1 MGGLSLTN
9 VAPEVANRLSICI
22 NHVAALPS
30 RVVLAEISK
39 VFGELNPEN
48 IPTLLSLT
56 DKHIDHMERG
66 AATKHQG
73 LLQKFFLGALK
84 FRHDN
89 PSVERSLANSI
100 ENSTCVALVRLALK
114 LPEASLRPLLFKIFS
129 WGTDEDNLLCLLPLF
144 TLYGHLAAALKSMF
158 PIFTGSLSTYLV
170 KILPKIADEKSEI
183 SDSREDRR
191 DVLVCVLKVLQ
202 QIFMYDNGEFLDEKT
217 TQDLIP
223 ILIDQ
228 LELTN
233 MDGFD
238 EFCDEYLIPT
248 ISQAAA
254 AISDDAIWRPLNYRL
269 LLKTRSEEPL
279 CRLAALKCID
289 SVVDKLG
296 DDYQALLQESAP
308 QFLAEL
314 LEDDDERVEKKMEET
329 VRKIEEVF
337 GESLQNYF

>member
-1 MGGLSLTN
+1 MSDFISPHLSKLLKVLTGLSLTN
-9 VAPEVANRLSICI
+9 AAPEVANRLSICI

-30 RVVLAEISK
+30 RVVLTEISK

-158 PIFTGSLSTYLV
+158 PIFTGSLSTYFV
-170 KILPKIADEKSEI
+170 KILV
-183 SDSREDRR
+183 R
-191 DVLVCVLKVLQ
+191 
-202 QIFMYDNGEFLDEKT
+202 FLGFFC
-217 TQDLIP
+217 LI
-223 ILIDQ
+223 
-228 LELTN
+228 
-233 MDGFD
+233 
-238 EFCDEYLIPT
+238 
-248 ISQAAA
+248 
-254 AISDDAIWRPLNYRL
+254 
-269 LLKTRSEEPL
+269 
-279 CRLAALKCID
+279 
-289 SVVDKLG
+289 
-296 DDYQALLQESAP
+296 
-308 QFLAEL
+308 
-314 LEDDDERVEKKMEET
+314 
-329 VRKIEEVF
+329 EVF
-337 GESLQNYF
+337 NQNFSRKSRMKNQKFRTLEKIVVMCLSAF